1 MDKRLQKAA
10 ISMMNMG
17 NKVNFSL
24 TKDKQEILI
33 VNYCK
38 KSTMFCLL
46 IKNNKLVKVAT
57 LVYNINKDKNSVY
70 VAKLDV
76 CKDFQ
81 FINIGSN
88 MINCLREYAKDLG
101 LKKMELISLS
111 PSLEFYKKLGFK
123 NKTVARDFVYSCNMK
138 L

>member
-17 NKVNFSL
+17 NKINFKI
-24 TKDKQEILI
+24 TKDKQDSLI

-38 KSTMFCLL
+38 KSIMFCLM

-57 LVYNINKDKNSVY
+57 LVYSIDKVNHSVF
-70 VAKLDV
+70 VAQLDV
-76 CKDFQ
+76 CQDFQ
-81 FINIGSN
+81 FIGIGSN
-88 MINCLREYAKDLG
+88 MINCLQNYAKSIG
-101 LKKMELISLS
+101 LEKMELVSLS
-111 PSLEFYKKLGFK
+111 HSLKFYQKLGFEK
-123 NKTVARDFVYSCNMK
+123 STIAEEAVYFCDIM

>member
-17 NKVNFSL
+17 NKINFKI
-24 TKDKQEILI
+24 TKDKQDSLI

-38 KSTMFCLL
+38 KSIMFCLM

-57 LVYNINKDKNSVY
+57 LVYSIDKDNHSVF

-81 FINIGSN
+81 FIGIGSN
-88 MINCLREYAKDLG
+88 MINCLQNYAKNIG
-101 LKKMELISLS
+101 LKKMELVSLS
-111 PSLEFYKKLGFK
+111 PSLKFYQKLGFEK
-123 NKTVARDFVYSCNMK
+123 STIAEEAVYFCDIM

>member
-17 NKVNFSL
+17 NKINFKI
-24 TKDKQEILI
+24 TKDKQDSLI

-38 KSTMFCLL
+38 KSIMFCLM

-57 LVYNINKDKNSVY
+57 LVYSIDKANHSVF

-76 CKDFQ
+76 CEDFQ
-81 FINIGSN
+81 FIGIGSN
-88 MINCLREYAKDLG
+88 MINCLQNYAKSLG
-101 LKKMELISLS
+101 LKKMELVSLS
-111 PSLEFYKKLGFK
+111 PSLKFYQKLGFEK
-123 NKTVARDFVYSCNMK
+123 STIAEEAVYFCDIM

>member
-17 NKVNFSL
+17 NKINFKI
-24 TKDKQEILI
+24 TKDKQDSLI

-38 KSTMFCLL
+38 KSIMFCLM

-57 LVYNINKDKNSVY
+57 LVYSIDKVNHSVF
-70 VAKLDV
+70 VAQLDV
-76 CKDFQ
+76 CQDFQ
-81 FINIGSN
+81 FIGIGSN
-88 MINCLREYAKDLG
+88 MINCLQNYAKSLG
-101 LKKMELISLS
+101 LKKMELVSLS
-111 PSLEFYKKLGFK
+111 PSLKFYQKLGFEK
-123 NKTVARDFVYSCNMK
+123 STIAEEAVYFCDIM

>member
-17 NKVNFSL
+17 NKINFKI
-24 TKDKQEILI
+24 TKDKQDSLI

-38 KSTMFCLL
+38 KSIMFCLM

-57 LVYNINKDKNSVY
+57 LVYSIDKVNHSVF
-70 VAKLDV
+70 VAQLDV
-76 CKDFQ
+76 CQDFQ
-81 FINIGSN
+81 FIGIGSN
-88 MINCLREYAKDLG
+88 MINCLQNYAKSIG
-101 LKKMELISLS
+101 LEKMELVSLS
-111 PSLEFYKKLGFK
+111 PSLKFYQKLGFEK
-123 NKTVARDFVYSCNMK
+123 STIAEEAVYFCDIM

>member
-17 NKVNFSL
+17 NKINFKI
-24 TKDKQEILI
+24 TKDKQDSLI

-38 KSTMFCLL
+38 KSIMFCLM

-57 LVYNINKDKNSVY
+57 LVYSIDKANHSVF

-76 CKDFQ
+76 CEDFQ
-81 FINIGSN
+81 FIGIGSN
-88 MINCLREYAKDLG
+88 MINCLQNYAKNIG
-101 LKKMELISLS
+101 LEKMELVSLS
-111 PSLEFYKKLGFK
+111 PSLKFYQKLGFEK
-123 NKTVARDFVYSCNMK
+123 STIAEEAVYFCDIM